1 MEQDSQQFDDIAAKL
16 KSEISLQTD
25 EEFYRSALKESNDIY
40 EHLQKEYKKGLDEIE
55 LTEHD
60 LDLLDFIK
68 ERLPDSFWTL
78 NDLSERY
85 VYTSLVSLQKHT
97 HPFVDDFV
105 KALRKGGWE
114 GEEKDP
120 FPEFEIEE
128 PSVEYNDK
136 KGEDDRDID
145 SVIRTIEVLQKG
157 ISLVN
162 IEDILLELFLN
173 QSHQNQ
179 IKIIRYV
186 LSNDMTEYTPMW
198 NRILSEFWWDD
209 EVKPD
214 LEKWWSIKEAAHVV
228 VKRFPYDYV
237 LEHRFE
243 LGQHAYSSVCD
254 LLAREKGFYID
265 KSRLKRFE
273 YLQILA
279 NNHIH
284 IDDEEA
290 DSLLFDHIM
299 IWLCE
304 MQRKVNEEE
313 SVDWR
318 EYSRVTPWREYSKVI
333 PRGIDYLDRQSILL
347 YWFSYKP
354 SLYEVPW
361 VGRYATNLCFTG
373 NTNTVAKL
381 IVWNQFLRSN
391 LQSYLEEN
399 EEGTI
404 KLERVAEELDDN
416 IDRNWRRFIE
426 LAIET
431 CPVEKATIEDWFM
444 PDEDDELQL
453 E

>member
-1 MEQDSQQFDDIAAKL
+1 VVLWASFTPPTTHFLFSYSQHAEVLTTHGIYRMFDYSK
-16 KSEISLQTD
+16 
-25 EEFYRSALKESNDIY
+25 ALKVIDLREINSIDIVESGARYLD
-40 EHLQKEYKKGLDEIE
+40 KEGRMR
-55 LTEHD
+55 TFGAHD
-60 LDLLDFIK
+60 SHYSFTFIHG
-68 ERLPDSFWTL
+68 P
-78 NDLSERY
+78 RY
-85 VYTSLVSLQKHT
+85 V
-97 HPFVDDFV
+97 
-105 KALRKGGWE
+105 
-114 GEEKDP
+114 
-120 FPEFEIEE
+120 
-128 PSVEYNDK
+128 
-136 KGEDDRDID
+136 
-145 SVIRTIEVLQKG
+145 
-157 ISLVN
+157 
-162 IEDILLELFLN
+162 
-173 QSHQNQ
+173 
-179 IKIIRYV
+179 
-186 LSNDMTEYTPMW
+186 
-198 NRILSEFWWDD
+198 DD
-209 EVKPD
+209 EFQP
-214 LEKWWSIKEAAHVV
+214 IYKEAAHVV

-243 LGQHAYSSVCD
+243 LGQQAYSSVCD
-254 LLAREKGFYID
+254 LLAREKGFNID

-313 SVDWR
+313 SVDWSK
-318 EYSRVTPWREYSKVI
+318 YSRVTPWSKYRRVT
-333 PRGIDYLDRQSILL
+333 PRYTDYLDRQSKLL

-361 VGRYATNLCFTG
+361 VGRYAMNLCFTG

-391 LQSYLEEN
+391 LQSYSEEN

-404 KLERVAEELDDN
+404 KLERVVEELDDN

-426 LAIET
+426 LAIGS
-431 CPVEKATIEDWFM
+431 CPVEKATTEGWFM
-444 PDEDDELQL
+444 SDEDDELKL

>member
-1 MEQDSQQFDDIAAKL
+1 MEKDSQQFEDIAAKL
-16 KSEISLQTD
+16 KSELSLQTD
-25 EEFYRSALKESNDIY
+25 EEFYRSALKESHDIY
-40 EHLQKEYKKGLDEIE
+40 EHLQKEYQKGLDEIE

-78 NDLSERY
+78 NDLSEGLY
-85 VYTSLVSLQKHT
+85 VNTSLVSLQKHT
-97 HPFVDDFV
+97 YPFVDDFV
-105 KALRKGGWE
+105 KALCKSGWE
-114 GEEKDP
+114 GKEKDR
-120 FPEFEIEE
+120 FPVFENEE
-128 PSVEYNDK
+128 PSIECIDK
-136 KGEDDRDID
+136 EGENYIE

-157 ISLVN
+157 ISLVDK
-162 IEDILLELFLN
+162 EEVLEELFLN

-186 LSNDMTEYTPMW
+186 LSNDKTEYTPMW
-198 NRILSEFWWDD
+198 NRILSEVWWDD
-209 EVKPD
+209 ELKPD
-214 LEKWWSIKEAAHVV
+214 LEKWWRIKEAADVV

-243 LGQHAYSSVCD
+243 LGQQAYSSVCD
-254 LLAREKGFYID
+254 LLAREKGFYLD

-304 MQRKVNEEE
+304 MHKKVNEEE
-313 SVDWR
+313 SVDWSK
-318 EYSRVTPWREYSKVI
+318 YSRVTPHYI
-333 PRGIDYLDRQSILL
+333 NYLDFQSIFLH
-347 YWFSYKP
+347 WFSYKP

-361 VGRYATNLCFTG
+361 VGRYAMNLCFTG

-391 LQSYLEEN
+391 MNSYFEEN
-399 EEGTI
+399 EEGSI
-404 KLERVAEELDDN
+404 RLEQLAEGFDVN

-426 LAIET
+426 LAIGS
-431 CPVEKATIEDWFM
+431 CPVEKATTEGWFM
-444 PDEDDELQL
+444 PDKDD
-453 E
+453 